1 MVRMRPSHIVLQIPQ
16 DQTLLHIVLVVR
28 VLGLKKACGPD
39 KSNVCW
45 LSLMLKVLN
54 KSGYRLSEWHQE
66 VYCISKP
73 WQPLKSWTFPVD
85 IIFLPPCPVEALV
98 SFSVTHVWLEKMFS
112 PRWFRC
118 SCMPCMAMV
127 VPLDEDLHRDRV
139 TAWPYANDGFAS
151 FILNHLNLFAGDV

>member
-54 KSGYRLSEWHQE
+54 KSGYRLSE
-66 VYCISKP
+66 
-73 WQPLKSWTFPVD
+73 
-85 IIFLPPCPVEALV
+85 
-98 SFSVTHVWLEKMFS
+98 
-112 PRWFRC
+112 
-118 SCMPCMAMV
+118 
-127 VPLDEDLHRDRV
+127 
-139 TAWPYANDGFAS
+139 
-151 FILNHLNLFAGDV
+151 